1 MLQIYLFGALRLVAD
16 GAPQVW
22 RAPPKTLPLFAY
34 LLLHRRQTLKRQ
46 RLAFTFWPDESE
58 DAARSNLRRHLH
70 DLRRALPAPPP
81 TTPWLLTEA
90 DAVQWNPSAPFWL
103 DVAEFECLSAAPAT
117 LAAAV
122 PLYTGDLLPELYDDW
137 IFFERERL
145 QERFFTILAQLA
157 ARNEAQGDYQ
167 AAIGYAGH
175 ILRRDPLREE
185 TSRWLMALHYRAGD
199 RNAALQEYRRLE
211 RCLQTELDLPPLPET
226 KALYEAIA
234 SGETLTG
241 TRAGESEQA
250 WSPPHN
256 LPAQVAAFVGRE
268 EELTALE
275 ALLDPAHGRPPL
287 PPPHPHRG
295 RRQQQDYHEM
305 DKRRGICLCLAGLAG
320 VAAETG
326 RPELAARLLAA
337 VSVHLTPMG
346 AHLMGPADQAEYD
359 WHLAT
364 VRAALPQ
371 VIFEA
376 DWEAGREWTFE
387 LALAA
392 GLEV

>member
-1 MLQIYLFGALRLVAD
+1 M
-16 GAPQVW
+16 
-22 RAPPKTLPLFAY
+22 
-34 LLLHRRQTLKRQ
+34 
-46 RLAFTFWPDESE
+46 
-58 DAARSNLRRHLH
+58 
-70 DLRRALPAPPP
+70 
-81 TTPWLLTEA
+81 
-90 DAVQWNPSAPFWL
+90 QWNPSAPFWL
-103 DVAEFECLSAAPAT
+103 DVAEFERLSAAPAT

-157 ARNEAQGDYQ
+157 ARSEAQGDYQ

-241 TRAGESEQA
+241 PWADESERA

-275 ALLDPAHGRPPL
+275 TLLDPAHGRPP
-287 PPPHPHRG
+287 
-295 RRQQQDYHEM
+295 
-305 DKRRGICLCLAGLAG
+305 C
-320 VAAETG
+320 
-326 RPELAARLLAA
+326 RLLT
-337 VSVHLTPMG
+337 LTG
-346 AHLMGPADQAEYD
+346 AGGSGKTTTRWTSAGGFACVWPGWQA
-359 WHLAT
+359 W
-364 VRAALPQ
+364 PPKP
-371 VIFEA
+371 
-376 DWEAGREWTFE
+376 AGRSWPRGCW
-387 LALAA
+387 LPSACI
-392 GLEV
+392 